1 MDATEIRRQV
11 IEELHRIA
19 PELDPEQLQG
29 DRPLRDE
36 VDLDSMD
43 WLRLLGALHKRLGVN
58 IPEADYRRLDSLDS
72 MVEYLCACCHD
83 AGEHC
88 SISRD

>member
-1 MDATEIRRQV
+1 MDAVEIRRQV
-11 IEELHRIA
+11 LEELQRIA
-19 PELDPEQLQG
+19 PELEPEQLRG

-58 IPEADYRRLDSLDS
+58 IPEADYRRLDSLDAL
-72 MVEYLCACCHD
+72 VEYLTQQQD
-83 AGEHC
+83 G
-88 SISRD
+88 